1 MADSVTP
8 PPPSAH
14 TDGDGTQSRRR
25 RILSRGSYADVLRVG
40 EILRRETIG
49 GALLVFMAVVAV
61 VWANSPAADSY
72 FALREFRIG
81 YEPWHLN
88 LTLGT
93 WAADGL
99 LAIFFFLVGLELKRE
114 FVAGDLRNPSRALVP
129 IVAAV
134 GGVVV
139 PAVIYVAIV
148 WTNPEALVGWAIP
161 TATDIAFAVAVLAVI
176 GTNLPSALRIF
187 LLTLA
192 VVDDLIAITIIAI
205 FYTDTLDPLLLGL
218 TLIPIALYAFL
229 VQRYRA
235 FFMKAQW
242 AAIVIL
248 FPIGFVAWALL
259 HASGVH
265 ATIAGVVL
273 GFTVPVLHK
282 KINGV
287 MPTGPGLAEEFEHRY
302 RPLSAGFAVPVFA
315 LFAAGVAFGGV
326 EGFIASITDP
336 IAIGIVAALVLGK
349 PIGIAGATWLLTRFT
364 RVSLDPSLRWIDL
377 LGVSLLAGIGFT
389 VSLLIADLSFASGT
403 AANDHAKVGILLASI
418 LAAAFAAVL
427 LRIRNRHYRVIAL
440 MESIDNDGDGIPDVF
455 ADNNGARDNN
465 GDRGSNGDS
474 ESDRN

>member
-1 MADSVTP
+1 MAESGSP
-8 PPPSAH
+8 PHSNLPS
-14 TDGDGTQSRRR
+14 SPNKR
-25 RILSRGSYADVLRVG
+25 RILGRGSYANVVYVG

-49 GALLVFMAVVAV
+49 GVILVAMAVIAV
-61 VWANSPAADSY
+61 VWANSPVADSY
-72 FALREFRIG
+72 FALREYKFG
-81 YEPWHLN
+81 FEPWQLD
-88 LTLGT
+88 LSLGK

-114 FVAGDLRNPSRALVP
+114 FVAGDLRNPARAVVP

-134 GGVVV
+134 GGVLV
-139 PAVIYVAIV
+139 PAVIYLVIVA
-148 WTNPEALVGWAIP
+148 NDPSALVGWAIP

-176 GTNLPSALRIF
+176 GSNLPSALRIF

-205 FYTDTLDPLLLGL
+205 FYTDTLDPALLAL
-218 TLIPIALYAFL
+218 TVIPVAVYAFL

-235 FFMKAQW
+235 FFLRAKW
-242 AAIVIL
+242 AAWVIL

-287 MPTGPGLAEEFEHRY
+287 IPAGHGLAEEFEHRF

-326 EGFIASITDP
+326 EGLVASVTDP
-336 IAIGIVAALVLGK
+336 IALGIVAALVIGK
-349 PIGIAGATWLLTRFT
+349 PIGIVGATWILTRFT
-364 RVSLDPSLRWIDL
+364 RVSLDPSLRWVDL
-377 LGVSLLAGIGFT
+377 IGVSLLAGIGFT
-389 VSLLIADLSFASGT
+389 VSLLIADLSFDSGT
-403 AANDHAKVGILLASI
+403 SANDHAKVGILLASV
-418 LAAAFAAVL
+418 LAATLAAVL
-427 LRIRNRHYRVIAL
+427 LRMRNRHYRAIAL
-440 MESIDNDGDGIPDVF
+440 LESADDDGDGIPDVYLE
-455 ADNNGARDNN
+455 
-465 GDRGSNGDS
+465 S
-474 ESDRN
+474 ETDRN